1 MLAVFASLTGP
12 LVNLATN
19 VIDSLG
25 YAGVAVLTATTGVIG
40 VPGTEPVM
48 LFAGFDVYNGDLT
61 LPGIIVAGV
70 FGDMAGAC
78 IAYTIGYYGRRELLE
93 RQGSKLHVNPQ
104 KLDRAHRWSERYGA
118 PAIFVSR
125 LIPFAR
131 AAFPYAA
138 GVAEMPFVRFFLAAL
153 GGSIVWIAGL
163 GVLGRE
169 VGSNWSSWRH
179 HLEYVDYAVV
189 ALVLAAIAYLVI
201 RRRSRNHST
210 RREQAKT
217 PMGGIDTSAQRS
229 GEPVE
234 STEAPVDVG
243 PR

>member
-1 MLAVFASLTGP
+1 VLAAFASVTGP
-12 LVNLATN
+12 LVDLATN
-19 VIDSLG
+19 IIDSLG

-48 LFAGFDVYNGDLT
+48 LFAGFDVYNGNLT

-70 FGDMAGAC
+70 AGDMAGAS
-78 IAYTIGYYGRRELLE
+78 IAYAIGYYGRRELLE
-93 RQGSKLHVNPQ
+93 RQGSKLHVSPQ
-104 KLDRAHRWSERYGA
+104 KLDRAHRWSERHGA

-125 LIPFAR
+125 LLPFVR
-131 AAFPYAA
+131 AVFPYAA
-138 GVAEMPFVRFFLAAL
+138 GVAEMPFARFFLAAL
-153 GGSIVWIAGL
+153 GGSIIWIGGL

-179 HLEYVDYAVV
+179 HLEYVDYAAV

-201 RRRSRNHST
+201 KRRRGAAGS
-210 RREQAKT
+210 QADASDAG
-217 PMGGIDTSAQRS
+217 METSAQHS

-243 PR
+243 RS